1 MADHTFT
8 YRGKSYDIEDR
19 GEFFHVFE
27 DGTEICM
34 YCKATDRAA
43 MEPSS
48 LSERGINELLNYL
61 CSLS

>member
-8 YRGKSYDIEDR
+8 YRGKFYDIEDR
-19 GEFFHVFE
+19 GKFFHVFE

-34 YCKATDRAA
+34 YCKATDRAFTY
-43 MEPSS
+43 PSS